1 MFVVQSLIPKSEVL
15 DQKAVNK
22 IVWARILNHIKTLV
36 NKDTDWLNKNFY
48 YYCHDWIYI
57 NFCLAPTGV

>member
-22 IVWARILNHIKTLV
+22 IVWARILNHIKTLIT
-36 NKDTDWLNKNFY
+36 KDTDCSTRTF
-48 YYCHDWIYI
+48 II
-57 NFCLAPTGV
+57 IAMIGFT